1 MKSLSSS
8 SRGHGEDTD
17 LRPDGARGRWWHEVL
32 RGLGRVASAENEGL
46 GLGLNVGVIRC
57 GAWYGRGT
65 WEGEVIPRVVA
76 GHVYSYL

>member
-1 MKSLSSS
+1 MKSLPSS
-8 SRGHGEDTD
+8 SRGHGEDAE

-32 RGLGRVASAENEGL
+32 RGLGRVASAE
-46 GLGLNVGVIRC
+46 GLNVGVIRC